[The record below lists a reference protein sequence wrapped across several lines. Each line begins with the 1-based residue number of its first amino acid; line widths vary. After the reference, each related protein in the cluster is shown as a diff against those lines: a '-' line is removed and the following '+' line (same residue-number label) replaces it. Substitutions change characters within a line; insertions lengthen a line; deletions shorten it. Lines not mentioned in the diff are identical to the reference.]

1 MFSFFKKS
9 KPTAFYNPEG
19 GKKPTVFIHT
29 NYQQLVGA
37 KVAEY
42 SLKTRSRHADKFD
55 IKIINNSD
63 FPFLLNKK
71 GQKFMRKGVNAEWTN
86 DDLQSF
92 TPLRFLP
99 PELMG
104 FKNRAVVID
113 PDVFAVGDIYE
124 LLTRDMKGKA
134 ILARSA
140 KTSFGSGAWYG
151 TSVML
156 MDCEKLK
163 HWDWEK
169 TLNNMFK
176 GTFDYGNWVGLR
188 LENPD
193 TIGLLEEEWNHF
205 DTLAQ
210 NTKLIHMTERS
221 TQPWKTGL
229 PIDFDRM
236 HNASAYTIET
246 YQPHP
251 DPLQELFFLSLLKE
265 ALEKDFINKAFV
277 QEHVDAQNVR
287 SDVFEKLA
295 HISGSFD
302 MSALPAI

>member
-1 MFSFFKKS
+1 MFTFFRKK
-9 KPTAFYNPEG
+9 KPTTFYNPEG
-19 GKKPTVFIHT
+19 GAKPTVFIHT

-42 SLKTRSRHADKFD
+42 SLKSRSKHSDKFD
-55 IKIINNSD
+55 VKIIINSD
-63 FPFLLNKK
+63 YPFLLNKV
-71 GQKFMRKGVNAEWTN
+71 GQKFTRKGVKARWVN

-99 PELMG
+99 PELMA
-104 FKNRAVVID
+104 FKSRAIVVD
-113 PDVFAVGDIYE
+113 PDVFAVGDVYD
-124 LLTRDMKGKA
+124 LLNRNMKGKA

-140 KTSFGSGAWYG
+140 KTAFGSGAWYG

-169 TLNNMFK
+169 TMNDMFK
-176 GTFDYGNWVGLR
+176 GKFDYGNWIGLR
-188 LENPD
+188 LEDPD

-205 DTLAQ
+205 DTLTQ

-236 HNASAYTIET
+236 HNASSYTVET
-246 YQPHP
+246 YLPHP

-265 ALEKDFINKAFV
+265 AFENGFISAALI
-277 QEHVDAQNVR
+277 QEHIDAKNVR
-287 SDVFEKLA
+287 SDIFEKINQ
-295 HISGSFD
+295 ISSSFD
-302 MSALPAI
+302 MSVLPAN